1 MINSRKMPSK
11 ITEILVNQAT
21 FKNNPAKIT
30 PTYINYFFGSNG
42 TGKSTVAKTIRSGK
56 GVTFATGTTTEDKKI
71 MLYDQDYI
79 ERNVRSNEN
88 LPGVYTINST
98 NAEIQENINELKKK
112 KETLDE
118 KRTNAIEDRDRHE
131 QKLEQLNN
139 QFYSNCWDKTE
150 AIRKTFVKTQKG
162 FKASKKKFVDKLLE
176 TAPLSQDTQKLKD
189 LYDTAYAEDAK
200 QYPKFNESIDP
211 SILDKVQDNEILSI
225 AIVNSADTQ
234 LASFFKQ
241 IGATEWV
248 QQGHSEF
255 QKKTNGRC
263 PYCSRELEPSFEQEF
278 QRSFDD
284 QYEHNRQRLR
294 LFLENYRKTAN
305 NLFSSI
311 RKIPEPLYPTIER
324 QNYNDKLNAIKGVI
338 TGNIEKIRSKI
349 EEPSKI
355 VELNGLKA
363 MLTDLQGMIT
373 GFNSLID
380 ENNTIVASKS
390 VKKQECKE
398 AVFALMAFDMKEL
411 IANYQQAK
419 EQIDDEIKAQETKI
433 KESYTSLTSI
443 NEQIVELNQ
452 QTVETETAMNNINT
466 MLQDSGFQGFKL
478 RPAKALSDDKKAPT
492 INYEVVRTETGTV
505 AKNLSEG
512 ERNFIAF
519 MYFLQ
524 QVYGSDNKNGNL
536 KDKIVIIDDPVSS
549 MDSSTLFIVSAEIRK
564 LVSIC
569 RNNADN
575 RRNLTDDNFIKQI
588 FIFTHNAFFQ
598 REVSYEYENE
608 YNYVS
613 FYLISK
619 KNNQSDV
626 KLCEKQNPNCP
637 THMMNVNPVKNSYAT
652 LWEEY
657 QQASGAVL
665 INVMRRI
672 LEYYFLQICG
682 HSRASLRKQILEDNR
697 DKFIQDGFQNY
708 NLASA
713 ILSYITDES
722 MGITDDVLFVET
734 DVNDDQCRKT
744 FELIFQCMGQEQHFN
759 MMMNK

>member
-1 MINSRKMPSK
+1 MINSRKIPSK
-11 ITEILVNQAT
+11 ITKVLVNQAT
-21 FKNNPAKIT
+21 FKNNPAKIN

-42 TGKSTVAKTIRSGK
+42 TGKSTIARTIRSDK
-56 GVTFATGTTTEDKKI
+56 GVTFATGTTAEDYKI
-71 MLYDQDYI
+71 MLYDRDYI
-79 ERNVRSNEN
+79 EQNVRSNEN

-98 NAEIQENINELKKK
+98 NAEVQAKINELKKE
-112 KETLDE
+112 KETLVE
-118 KRTNAIEDRDRHE
+118 NRTNAIKNRDQQE
-131 QKLEQLNN
+131 QKLVQLNR
-139 QFYSNCWDKTE
+139 QFYSNCWDRTKDF
-150 AIRKTFVKTQKG
+150 RKAFEKTQNG
-162 FKASKKKFVDKLLE
+162 FKGSKKKFVDKLLK
-176 TAPLSQDTQKLKD
+176 TVPRSQDIQKLKN
-189 LYDTAYAEDAK
+189 LYDTAYADDAK
-200 QYPKFNESIDP
+200 HYPKFNESIDP
-211 SILDKVQDNEILSI
+211 LILDGVQDNEILSI

-234 LASFFKQ
+234 LASFLKQ
-241 IGATEWV
+241 IGATEWA

-284 QYEHNRQRLR
+284 QYENNLQRLR

-305 NLFSSI
+305 NLFLSI

-324 QNYNDKLNAIKGVI
+324 QHYNDKLNAIKGVI
-338 TGNIEKIRSKI
+338 AGNIEKIRSKI

-355 VELNGLKA
+355 VELDSLKT
-363 MLTDLQGMIT
+363 MLTELLGMIAK
-373 GFNSLID
+373 FNGLID
-380 ENNTIVASKS
+380 ENNAIVASKS
-390 VKKQECKE
+390 TKRRECKE
-398 AVFALMAFDMKEL
+398 AVFGLLAFNMKDL
-411 IANYQQAK
+411 VTSYQQAK
-419 EQIDDEIKAQETKI
+419 KQKDDEIKTQKTII
-433 KESYTSLTSI
+433 KEVDTSLNSI
-443 NEQIVELNQ
+443 NDKIAELNK
-452 QTVETETAMNNINT
+452 QTVETETAMKHINI

-478 RPAKALSDDKKAPT
+478 RPAKALSDDKETPT

-588 FIFTHNAFFQ
+588 FIFTHNALFQ

-613 FYLISK
+613 FYLVSK
-619 KNNQSDV
+619 KNNQSDI
-626 KLCEKQNPNCP
+626 KPCEQTNPNCP
-637 THMMNVNPVKNSYAT
+637 THRMNVNPVKNSYAT